1 MPTNSTELYIGPLK
15 FTHEVQKIALSE
27 KKGVSLLE
35 TTRTNKN
42 FVVDGGEAESKAQ
55 IRLLFTG
62 KDEVETSSNFR
73 KLITLFKSSPIISV
87 KNKLLSE
94 FWKIPSEVYSP
105 AKYNSVKNYL
115 ASVAE
120 VNKLIQSD
128 TELNREAYLNQI
140 TNSYKIKT
148 GTQIKKPVPIRS
160 QDDIAPSDFNYIA
173 TPLDQTLLK
182 EKILPGQIIPVALE
196 KLEMENVPDLPY
208 SVQVTLTIARVD
220 ISPVSPNQ
228 SLLYLTENGGSSED
242 PEDAYWL
249 KKWLEIK
256 TDRSITTR
264 LSTQGNIKWFG
275 KTSTGQ
281 DIKGLDDELKLQVS
295 YDATYLTYEK
305 SNCILVGENTSLIN
319 KFAYMRL
326 AGKTIPTAMHMGSTS
341 RFLSLDLV
349 FNNKDSY
356 DDFEFFCRFKES
368 SDLINKAYERKDR
381 VVGWTVNT
389 PISLIAGSYDED
401 KVFVPVYVYTET
413 GDSPHLI
420 NCRIDLVQNDVKLFE
435 TNEITLIEGGTD
447 YQKLKDFFKKVT
459 DQELVF
465 RRLLSTSP
473 DSALS
478 EVLNQSNDSSYTMY
492 NLFWPIEKGI
502 TSLKT
507 DSAFGL
513 LNSDTL
519 RAVVM
524 SEYLDPSQKI
534 KAALLNSTI
543 ATGKVVANRK
553 LTFWDKFTLEAGTIW
568 KALSSVNLEGKEE
581 APIYEAIKDV
591 LSSCFL
597 VTAQQSE
604 ETIKALSILLT
615 TGYLGNSTVPFKYNS
630 ATTELLSLL
639 AKSDIS
645 FSEKFKDA
653 LFRVIIERSA
663 KNKDLPY
670 IYSTEGIYSAF
681 YKLITKYTLSKDFT
695 DTVEDNRKE
704 ITDGIKKHGSNYPD
718 LWLPTYR
725 ELFADRWQEFAP
737 TLDDLGIETYS
748 ETRDRT
754 LAVLEDDF
762 VNPSVWFYTKRVK
775 TDLRSMAREAVKAAN
790 ESGPD
795 YSLSLPFNTEDLDE
809 IKKLIEAKTTNPDGS
824 KEHTTASNTLS
835 DIIKKALIE
844 HSKSNP
850 SGFREDY
857 VTLNSKYE
865 GKYYSGSN
873 CIKLYI
879 HHNGNYVLPREVN
892 IPGLGAEIYRV
903 LNETKEL
910 KSNGLQRLDADSV
923 YTNTLD
929 KEIKFHRNLDSNNKA
944 CVESC
949 IDQIPDDQY
958 SLDRLFPAI
967 RVYLL
972 EKRGN
977 DLIADDTLFNVS
989 NVISVDITLDK
1000 QDAPLAVI
1008 KLADPLYTLQN
1019 DYFSNRNITSKDKE
1033 SRTIL
1038 HNIKDPDKDS
1048 TMKRYKLVQGR
1059 PVQIRMGYGSMAYNL
1074 PVVFTGRITEIMP
1087 GDQLTIVCQGWKAEL
1102 SNRQVNFYCD
1112 DPKNWG
1118 ARDLAIQAITYA
1130 NPEGFGEF
1138 YPQHDLNFILK
1149 NINPEDVSEAI
1160 SNSISNGQAI
1170 DLEGRGTRSIGE
1182 RISNWAARLVGL
1194 SSNDKL
1200 NKGLDTRLKNIWYP
1214 DTAANYNNLFGLRS
1228 RFGIMPSWHNDS
1240 WIVPL
1245 QPCWDV
1251 LQEASRHAWNCI
1263 VDVVPFDGFAT
1274 IFMGHP
1280 DQPYV
1285 YTKGND
1291 LSKSYY
1297 NKYKKTN
1304 TVDLSKKISDLTKLF
1319 INSKYY
1325 KDAASKSVNSNNLF
1339 NIYLRAAL
1347 AGVPESDKKD
1357 KIKEAISLFDFTYF
1371 VSYKEF
1377 TQEFFY
1383 LRFSLPNPNSNPATF
1398 LGTDVIQQDSAEA
1411 LYQKI
1416 ANSLLPSAKLEQV
1429 KDLGVIPN
1437 INLIIFCLYFNLEY
1451 NEVLRKWPTIEKDLS
1466 EMLSRGPDG
1475 INYEVEERLN
1485 QLSKSNTAKVK
1496 ALRHLYEELRLSPGA
1511 STTIGAIASELQNF
1525 PPYTAQLIILKEAF
1539 DSTFAVLKDK
1549 YPGVL
1554 SNRSRAA
1561 YFDDEYLRSNTA
1573 SSELQKLSKDAEP
1586 LRTII
1591 SRIKTLILEVI
1602 KNLSNSPALNEK
1614 EVSNYGEYLKSN
1626 FIDFKAFVYF
1636 FCTYLLESEEAIN
1649 TIGGTLYS
1657 AKSITTLPPNMKVFR
1672 VHHFADN
1679 ERNIIKNNI
1688 VATTREMWN
1697 TVVIEHPAPG
1707 TAESQVGNREE
1718 LYSIGRINA
1727 GVNWVYYPKQ
1737 EVTGVIGLQF
1747 NPALTLSNKKIKVF
1761 TELNCQNPDLAAK
1774 LACGHL
1780 AEGIRKMYR
1789 GNLLLMG
1796 KNIKPHDR
1804 IVLADAYT
1812 KMSGPVEVES
1822 VVHHWNVDD
1831 GYITNISPNAVCD
1844 ANPGAAILQTAVLE
1858 TTYQAIFNVTEFVSD
1873 ALTWATIIATLGAA
1887 TPLALGK
1894 FSVSKGILGLLNN
1907 TKNKGLLKTLGTSLK
1922 SHVGNLK
1929 QVGGSTWNNLKGSLR
1944 AGERFNVI
1952 KGLISDLGGPAA
1964 ALLKNE
1970 VAIGV
1975 AEFGTHMAFKANV
1988 IAGFVENSDDVE
2000 QLPVVLS
2007 PLLFNN
2013 TAFTAGLETDDSVWA
2028 ISSFGFY
2035 YSMKQMQ
2042 KGISLIISDLFGE
2055 EI

>member
-1 MPTNSTELYIGPLK
+1 MLTNSTELYIGPLK

-62 KDEVETSSNFR
+62 KDEVENSSNFR
-73 KLITLFKSSPIISV
+73 KLITLFKASPIISV

-128 TELNREAYLNQI
+128 TELNREAYLDQI
-140 TNSYKIKT
+140 TNSYKVKT

-160 QDDIAPSDFNYIA
+160 QDDIAPSDFSYIA

-256 TDRSITTR
+256 TDRSVTTR
-264 LSTQGNIKWFG
+264 LSTQGTIKWFG

-295 YDATYLTYEK
+295 YDGAYLTYEK

-326 AGKTIPTAMHMGSTS
+326 AGKTIPTAMHMGSSS

-381 VVGWTVNT
+381 IVGWTVST
-389 PISLIAGSYDED
+389 PISLIAGGYDED

-420 NCRIDLVQNDVKLFE
+420 NCRIDLVQNDVKFFE

-473 DSALS
+473 DAALS

-524 SEYLDPSQKI
+524 SEYLDPNQKI

-568 KALSSVNLEGKEE
+568 KALSSINLEGKEE

-597 VTAQQSE
+597 LTAQQSE
-604 ETIKALSILLT
+604 EVIKSLSILLT

-653 LFRVIIERSA
+653 LFRIIIERSA

-695 DTVEDNRKE
+695 DTVEDNRRE

-775 TDLRSMAREAVKAAN
+775 TDLRAMAREAVKAAN

-824 KEHTTASNTLS
+824 KEHTTAANTLS

-929 KEIKFHRNLDSNNKA
+929 KEIKFHRNLDANNKA

-1019 DYFSNRNITSKDKE
+1019 DYFSNKNITSKDKE

-1170 DLEGRGTRSIGE
+1170 DLEGRGTRSISE

-1214 DTAANYNNLFGLRS
+1214 DTASNYNNLFGLRS

-1251 LQEASRHAWNCI
+1251 LQEASRHAWNCV

-1280 DQPYV
+1280 DQPYI

-1304 TVDLSKKISDLTKLF
+1304 TVDLNNKLSELTKLF
-1319 INSKYY
+1319 FSSKEKTKIVP
-1325 KDAASKSVNSNNLF
+1325 KDILGAFIQVPATDILKK
-1339 NIYLRAAL
+1339 
-1347 AGVPESDKKD
+1347 AGLLPT
-1357 KIKEAISLFDFTYF
+1357 IDFTIF
-1371 VSYKEF
+1371 ESYDDLIVHLSTIYAKIG
-1377 TQEFFY
+1377 
-1383 LRFSLPNPNSNPATF
+1383 SGF
-1398 LGTDVIQQDSAEA
+1398 LGADTTAIDILEK
-1411 LYQKI
+1411 LTT
-1416 ANSLLPSAKLEQV
+1416 SLLPSAKLDQV
-1429 KDLGVIPN
+1429 KDSGVIPN
-1437 INLIIFCLYFNLEY
+1437 INLIIFCLYFNLEHK
-1451 NEVLRKWPTIEKDLS
+1451 EVLRKWPTIEKDLS
-1466 EMLSRGPDG
+1466 EILSRGPDS
-1475 INYEVEERLN
+1475 INYEVQERVS
-1485 QLSKSNTAKVK
+1485 QLSKSNTAKSK
-1496 ALRHLYEELRLSPGA
+1496 ALKHLYDNLRLSPSA
-1511 STTIGAIASELQNF
+1511 STTIGAMLAELQNS

-1549 YPGVL
+1549 YPGIL
-1554 SNRSRAA
+1554 ANRSKLA
-1561 YFDDEYLRSNTA
+1561 YFDDDYIKNNTI

-1591 SRIKTLILEVI
+1591 SKIKDLVLEVN
-1602 KNLSNSPALNEK
+1602 KNLNNSVAVNNETID
-1614 EVSNYGEYLKSN
+1614 NYGEYLKTN
-1626 FIDFKAFVYF
+1626 FVKFKGFVYF
-1636 FCTYLLESEEAIN
+1636 FCTFLLEN
-1649 TIGGTLYS
+1649 QNVKNLIGDSFSS
-1657 AKSITTLPPNMKVFR
+1657 AALLNTLPPNMKVFR

-1707 TAESQVGNREE
+1707 TAESQVGNRDE
-1718 LYSIGRINA
+1718 LYSVGRINA

-1804 IVLADAYT
+1804 IILADAYT

-1907 TKNKGLLKTLGTSLK
+1907 AKNKGLLKTLGSSLK

-1929 QVGGSTWNNLKGSLR
+1929 QVGGSTWNNLKGALK

-1952 KGLISDLGGPAA
+1952 KGLITDLGGPAS